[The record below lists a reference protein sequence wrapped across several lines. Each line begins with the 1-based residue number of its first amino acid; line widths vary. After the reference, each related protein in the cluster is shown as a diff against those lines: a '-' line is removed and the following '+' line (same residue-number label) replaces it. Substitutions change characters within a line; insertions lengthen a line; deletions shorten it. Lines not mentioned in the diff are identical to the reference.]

1 MLMDAENAVVVMIDV
16 QERLAPAIHGLD
28 CILLAN
34 DLVLKTA
41 AELSVPVLV
50 TEQYPKGLGHTIERF
65 NGYYAPE
72 NVYEKLSFSSVG
84 CAPFM
89 EALKALGRRQVIVTG
104 TEVHV
109 CVMQTVLELLDERYD
124 VFVVSDAV
132 GSRTE
137 ENKRLGLERMI
148 RSGAEVVSSEMVM
161 FEMLKKAGTPEFKT
175 LSNLLKVAN

>member
-1 MLMDAENAVVVMIDV
+1 MLMDAENSVVVVIDV
-16 QERLAPAIHGLD
+16 QERLAPAINDLD
-28 CILLAN
+28 NVLHAN

-41 AELSVPVLV
+41 SELSVPVLV

-65 NGYYAPE
+65 KDFYNPK
-72 NVYEKLSFSSVG
+72 NVFEKLSFSSVG
-84 CAPFM
+84 CGPFM
-89 EALKALGRRQVIVTG
+89 GALKKTGRRQVIITG
-104 TEVHV
+104 IEAHV
-109 CVMQTVLELLDERYD
+109 CVMQTVLQLLDERFD

-137 ENKRLGLERMI
+137 DNKRLGLERMI

-175 LSNLLKVAN
+175 LSNLLKVAK